1 MRCKNCKEKFEP
13 KQFNRK
19 YCYKDECNDMYFEY
33 LKKQMFKRIRKE
45 TTQKKKELETVQDL
59 LKSTQKVFNL
69 YIRLRDKNL
78 NCISCNK
85 PTNKKE
91 NASHYIASGKSKF
104 LTFNEDNVHKS
115 CEYCNTHLHGNLL
128 EYRINLIKKIGLK
141 KVEYLEENRHKTK
154 KYSRSELLDITEK
167 YKKLIKKMKKN
178 I

>member
-1 MRCKNCKEKFEP
+1 MRCKNCKQQFTP
-13 KQFNRK
+13 VSFNRK
-19 YCYKDECNDMYFEY
+19 YCIDNECNDLFYEE
-33 LKKQMFKRIRKE
+33 LKKQMFKKLNKE
-45 TTQKKKELETVQDL
+45 KKEKKKKLETLQDL

-115 CEYCNTHLHGNLL
+115 CEYCNTYLHGNLL
-128 EYRINLIKKIGLK
+128 EYRINLIKKIGIE
-141 KVEYLEENRHKTK
+141 KVEYLEDNRHITK
-154 KYSRSELLDITEK
+154 KYSRSELLAITEK
-167 YKKLIKKMKKN
+167 YKKLLKEFK
-178 I
+178 